1 MKHHLGLLKLLLIGV
16 VTFSYAMFQ
25 GGFVSWF
32 LFYATL
38 PFLLFATIIYVYP
51 ISKLS
56 VSRSFSETD
65 LTRGQGLDVFVTLKR
80 SDWWPLYYA
89 KVTDLHP
96 FTHLEKQ
103 QRVIFLGFRREI
115 TLYYSIAN
123 LPRGLH
129 TFEAT
134 EVEVV
139 DLLGWVRKSRIV
151 EERQTVIVYPK
162 TIDFMYMPIAAN
174 FDQGAAL
181 ARYQLHKEST
191 VATGVREYQPGDRVS
206 WIHWKS
212 FAKNQTLRTKDFE
225 ERQAQDTLLYLD
237 RTKSEGLDDTI
248 DFTLSMISAMTKSDA
263 TGAFIIPG
271 PGGLELPV
279 VTHQG
284 HYEKARRHLATLEA
298 VPEKQMIQ
306 ILSEESRLGK
316 YKGVLYM
323 TSQLEQ
329 AFVEALVRATPQVRE
344 GICFVVQPEY
354 QRQPEVADSR
364 EATYLKA
371 RGWHVV
377 TLTPSQFTEAFR
389 EVGQR

>member
-1 MKHHLGLLKLLLIGV
+1 MKHHLGLLKLLGIGV

-38 PFLLFATIIYVYP
+38 PFLLFATIIYFYP
-51 ISKLS
+51 TKKLS
-56 VSRSFSETD
+56 VSRSFSEMD
-65 LTRGQGLDVFVTLKR
+65 LTRGQALDVFVTLKR

-96 FTHLEKQ
+96 FAHLEKQ
-103 QRVIFLGFRREI
+103 QRVVFLGFRREI

-123 LPRGLH
+123 LPRGSY

-134 EVEVV
+134 EVELV
-139 DLLGWVRKSRIV
+139 DLLGWVRNHRLV
-151 EERQTVIVYPK
+151 EEKQTLIIYPK
-162 TIDFMYMPIAAN
+162 TVELVYTPIAAN

-237 RTKSEGLDDTI
+237 RTEGVGLDDTI
-248 DFTLSMISAMTKSDA
+248 DFALSLISAMTKSDA
-263 TGAFIIPG
+263 TGAFIVPG

-298 VPEKQMIQ
+298 VPEKQMIR
-306 ILSEESRLGK
+306 ILTEEGRLGQ

-323 TSQLEQ
+323 TSQLQ
-329 AFVEALVRATPQVRE
+329 QQSVEALVRSTPQVRE
-344 GICFVVQPEY
+344 GICFVIQPE
-354 QRQPEVADSR
+354 QKKRSEIADSK
-364 EATYLKA
+364 EAMYLKA
-371 RGWHVV
+371 RGWTIV